1 MNELNKQPQFDVF
14 MAHNSKDKPQVLEI
28 AEQLK
33 QRGLKPWIDIEQ
45 IPPGESFQKVIQQA
59 IPNVKSAAIFFGL
72 EGTGNWQEEEIPV
85 ILTQSRKANIPV
97 IPVLLPGVNQLPDD
111 LLFLSERNWVA
122 FASRLDDIKALDL
135 LEWGITGKKPGAEG
149 ENQTTSLSS
158 SSTEQSSENELPEDP
173 GNLALE
179 LLQRLRPPQFKR
191 VLFYYKSVNEY
202 DLPDANAPQSEK
214 AMEFVRLAVEQE
226 GESLSKLLN
235 TIYKVA
241 PFLKK

>member
-14 MAHNSKDKPQVLEI
+14 MAHNSKDRPQVLEI

-45 IPPGESFQKVIQQA
+45 IPPGQSFQKVIQQA
-59 IPNVKSAAIFFGL
+59 IPNVKSAAIFLGL
-72 EGTGNWQEEEIPV
+72 EGTGNCQEEEIPV
-85 ILTQSRKANIPV
+85 ILSQSRKANIPV

-135 LEWGITGKKPGAEG
+135 LEWGITGKKPDERG
-149 ENQTTSLSS
+149 ENNTTDVFS
-158 SSTEQSSENELPEDP
+158 SSTGKPSENDLPEAPED
-173 GNLALE
+173 LALE

-191 VLFYYKSVNEY
+191 VIFYYKLNEY
-202 DLPDANAPQSEK
+202 DLPDASASQAEK
-214 AMEFVRLAVEQE
+214 AMEIVRLAVQQE
-226 GESLSKLLN
+226 GESLSKLFSA
-235 TIYKVA
+235 IDKA
-241 PFLKK
+241 MKR

>member
-33 QRGLKPWIDIEQ
+33 QRGLKPWVDIEQ

-72 EGTGNWQEEEIPV
+72 VGTGNWQEEEISV
-85 ILTQSRKANIPV
+85 IISQSRNANIPV
-97 IPVLLPGVNQLPDD
+97 IPVLLPGVNKVPDD
-111 LLFLSERNWVA
+111 LLFLSQRNWVD
-122 FASRLDDIKALDL
+122 FVSSLDDIKALDL
-135 LEWGITGKKPGAEG
+135 LEWGITRKKPGAAG
-149 ENQTTSLSS
+149 ENQTTSPSS
-158 SSTEQSSENELPEDP
+158 SSTGQSAENELQKKPRFV
-173 GNLALE
+173 ALE
-179 LLQRLRPPQFKR
+179 LLERLRPPQFKK
-191 VLFYYKSVNEY
+191 VLFYYESVDEY
-202 DLPDANAPQSEK
+202 DFPDNASQSEK
-214 AMEFVRLAVEQE
+214 AQEFVRLAVAQE

-241 PFLKK
+241 PYLKK

>member
-33 QRGLKPWIDIEQ
+33 QRGLKPWVDIQQ

-72 EGTGNWQEEEIPV
+72 AGTGNWQEEEISV

-135 LEWGITGKKPGAEG
+135 LEWGITGKKPDEPG
-149 ENQTTSLSS
+149 ENNTTTVSS
-158 SSTEQSSENELPEDP
+158 SPTGKSSENDLSEDP
-173 GNLALE
+173 EELALH

-191 VLFYYKSVNEY
+191 VIFYYKLNEY
-202 DLPDANAPQSEK
+202 DLPDASATQAEK
-214 AMEFVRLAVEQE
+214 AIEIVRLAVQQE
-226 GESLSKLLN
+226 GESLSKLFRA
-235 TIYKVA
+235 IDKA
-241 PFLKK
+241 MKG